1 MTVFDALVGQ
11 KQFIDGFSIV
21 QIIVRKDCNNTEI
34 SQNIAAISSKGFYYI
49 FFYRKVFIIFSIFSI
64 LYDMG
69 SNIEQ
74 YKALV

>member
-1 MTVFDALVGQ
+1 MVCSTE
-11 KQFIDGFSIV
+11 IV
-21 QIIVRKDCNNTEI
+21 EIIVRKDCNNTEI
-34 SQNIAAISSKGFYYI
+34 SQNIAAFSKGFYYI